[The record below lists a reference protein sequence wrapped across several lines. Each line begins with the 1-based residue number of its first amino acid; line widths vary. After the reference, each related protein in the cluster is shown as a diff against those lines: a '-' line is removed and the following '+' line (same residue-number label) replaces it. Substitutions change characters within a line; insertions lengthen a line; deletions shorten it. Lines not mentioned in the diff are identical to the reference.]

1 MMCEG
6 TLLDMIPNF
15 ATGSVELKLKISGCE
30 ILEHTKEWKDKKLRV
45 NITKQ
50 RAKRSLDANG
60 YYWALLSQVAGC
72 MGISKEEAHNKMI
85 CEYGQP
91 ETQEDG
97 TVVRFAMLSDIDI
110 SRRDDIYGKPIGSTF
125 TNGKRYTEYIM
136 MRGSSTYN
144 TAEMAKLITGLVD
157 TIHECDIPVETLT
170 PVELERIMQH
180 D

>member
-97 TVVRFAMLSDIDI
+97 TVVRFAMLSGYRHKPQ
-110 SRRDDIYGKPIGSTF
+110 RR
-125 TNGKRYTEYIM
+125 YI
-136 MRGSSTYN
+136 RKAYRKYLYKWKTVHRVYHD
-144 TAEMAKLITGLVD
+144 A
-157 TIHECDIPVETLT
+157 
-170 PVELERIMQH
+170 RIKH
-180 D
+180 L